1 MKTALSLGLLL
12 ALLPLGAQAQTGKY
26 TPNGSCDGLPRIDV
40 STPRGVCVGVVA
52 DGFRFPRSVA
62 PLADGSLV
70 VVDMGG
76 WVPRRGS
83 LWRLTPDAATHGY
96 VKRKLLDG
104 LDRPH
109 GAAVGPDGLLYIG
122 EISRVFRFDPDAANP
137 AATKETVVADLPMEG
152 RHPLTA
158 IVFDKQ
164 GYLYVN
170 RGSASDH
177 CEATHGQR
185 ATDSRSC
192 PEAEGHSA
200 RGVIRRYALTGPN
213 RTATTWMNHAVG
225 LRNSMAM
232 AIHPESGLFV
242 QGENSRDS
250 INKADKRLD
259 DRTEPREELN
269 IIVPYQDYGWPYC
282 YDDNKAS
289 PEYKGFDCSR
299 MRKPALLL
307 PAHVAPLGMAYYS
320 GGMFPD
326 WYQGKLLV
334 TYHGYRD
341 FGQKL
346 VAIPTD
352 ATGRPTGEPYELIN
366 GWYRK
371 GTQPM
376 GAPVGVG
383 VGKDGSI
390 FVAEDKNGTVL
401 RLFFYPTQGNGIPTP
416 GLSVNPSADPGLEA
430 RCADLATRED
440 PFSHIQRDIIDPL
453 CTSCHGAAG
462 GNAGNLRLARC
473 DDLGNAQRL
482 LAPRP
487 GHAPFVVPGD
497 IKKSEL
503 YLRLEGTTPGLP
515 PMPAGGLSPEQLDE
529 VAGWIRDG
537 APLPTAPKSEA
548 GKPVATDGPP

>member
-12 ALLPLGAQAQTGKY
+12 CVLPLGAGAQTGKY
-26 TPNGSCDGLPRIDV
+26 TSNGSSDGLPRIDV

-52 DGFRFPRSVA
+52 DGFRFPRSVT

-76 WVPRRGS
+76 WVPKRGS
-83 LWRLTPDAATHGY
+83 LWRLTRDAATRTY
-96 VKRKLLDG
+96 VKRKVLER

-122 EISRVFRFDPDAANP
+122 ELSRVFRFNPDAADP
-137 AATKETVVADLPMEG
+137 AATMETVVADLPVSG

-158 IVFDKQ
+158 LVFDKQ

-170 RGSASDH
+170 RGSSSDN
-177 CEATHGQR
+177 CEVSKGYRPANGR
-185 ATDSRSC
+185 FC

-213 RTATTWMNHAVG
+213 RTATRWTNYAVG

-250 INKADKRLD
+250 INKLDRSLD
-259 DRTEPREELN
+259 DRTLPHEELN
-269 IIVPYQDYGWPYC
+269 IITPWQDYGWPYC

-289 PEYKGFDCSR
+289 PEFKGFDCSR

-307 PAHVAPLGMAYYS
+307 PAHVAPLGMAYYT

-326 WYQGKLLV
+326 WYKGKLLM
-334 TYHGYRD
+334 TWHGYRD

-352 ATGRPTGEPYELIN
+352 AVGKPVGEPLEVIN

-376 GAPVGVG
+376 GAPVGVA
-383 VGKDGSI
+383 VGKDGSL
-390 FVAEDKNGTVL
+390 FLAEDKNGTVL
-401 RLFFYPTQGNGIPTP
+401 RVFFDPTKGNGIPTP
-416 GLSVNPSADPGLEA
+416 GLSVNPSKDPDMEA
-430 RCADLATRED
+430 RCQELATRD
-440 PFSHIQRDIIDPL
+440 DAFSRIQRDIIDPL

-462 GNAGNLRLARC
+462 GNAGSLRLARC
-473 DDLGNAQRL
+473 DDIGNAQRL
-482 LAPRP
+482 LAPRAGRSP
-487 GHAPFVVPGD
+487 LVVS
-497 IKKSEL
+497 KSLKSEL
-503 YLRLEGTTPGLP
+503 YLRLQGTTPGLP
-515 PMPAGGLSPEQLDE
+515 PMPAGGLSPEQLEE
-529 VAGWIRDG
+529 VAGWINQG
-537 APLPTAPKSEA
+537 APV
-548 GKPVATDGPP
+548 PVARTPGADEPAATDGTP

>member
-1 MKTALSLGLLL
+1 MKTALHLGLLL
-12 ALLPLGAQAQTGKY
+12 ALLPLGAWAQTGKY
-26 TPNGSCDGLPRIDV
+26 TSNGSCDGLPRIDV

-52 DGFRFPRSVA
+52 DGFRFPRTVT
-62 PLADGSLV
+62 PLADGSLA

-76 WVPRRGS
+76 WVPRKGS
-83 LWRLTPDAATHGY
+83 LWRLTPDASNKTY
-96 VKRKLLDG
+96 VKRKLLEG

-122 EISRVFRFDPDAANP
+122 ELSRVIRFDPGAANP
-137 AATKETVVADLPMEG
+137 SSTVETVIPELPTDG

-158 IVFDKQ
+158 LLFDKQ

-170 RGSASDH
+170 RGSASDN
-177 CEATHGQR
+177 CEPMKGYRRPDGRT
-185 ATDSRSC
+185 C

-200 RGVIRRYALTGPN
+200 RGVIRRYALTGPG

-250 INKADKRLD
+250 INKRDSGLD
-259 DRTEPREELN
+259 DRSLPHEELN

-289 PEYKGFDCSR
+289 PEFKGFDCSR
-299 MRKPALLL
+299 MREPALLL
-307 PAHVAPLGMAYYS
+307 PAHVAPLGMTYYS

-326 WYQGKLLV
+326 WYKGKLLV

-346 VAIPTD
+346 AAIPTD
-352 ATGRPTGEPYELIN
+352 ATGKPTGEPFEIIN
-366 GWYRK
+366 GWYKK

-376 GAPVGVG
+376 GAPVGVS
-383 VGKDGSI
+383 VGRDGSI
-390 FVAEDKNGTVL
+390 FLAEDKNGTVL
-401 RLFFYPTQGNGIPTP
+401 RLFFDPKKGDGIPSP
-416 GLSVNPSADPGLEA
+416 GLSVNPSADRDQDA
-430 RCADLATRED
+430 RCRELATRND
-440 PFSHIQRDIIDPL
+440 SFSRIQRDIIDPL

-473 DDLGNAQRL
+473 DDIGNAQRL

-487 GHAPFVVPGD
+487 GHAPFVVPRSLG
-497 IKKSEL
+497 SEL

-515 PMPAGGLSPEQLDE
+515 PMPAGGLNPEQLGE
-529 VAGWIRDG
+529 VAEWINEG
-537 APLPTAPKSEA
+537 APIPRQSLTTAAPE
-548 GKPVATDGPP
+548 

>member
-1 MKTALSLGLLL
+1 MKTSLRLGLLL
-12 ALLPLGAQAQTGKY
+12 ATLPLGASAQTGKY
-26 TPNGSCDGLPRIDV
+26 TASGNCDGLPRIDV
-40 STPRGVCVGVVA
+40 TTPRGVCVGVVA
-52 DGFRFPRSVA
+52 DGFRFPRTVTT
-62 PLADGSLV
+62 LADGSLV

-76 WVPRRGS
+76 WVPRKGS
-83 LWRLTPDAATHGY
+83 LWRLTPDAASHTY

-109 GAAVGPDGLLYIG
+109 GSAIGPDGLLYVG
-122 EISRVFRFDPDAANP
+122 EISRVIRVNPDAADP
-137 AATKETVVADLPMEG
+137 ASTKETVVDELPTDG

-158 IVFDKQ
+158 ILFDKQ

-170 RGSASDH
+170 RGSASDN
-177 CEATHGQR
+177 CEATKGYR
-185 ATDSRSC
+185 NAKGRTC
-192 PEAEGHSA
+192 PEAQGHSA

-213 RTATTWMNHAVG
+213 RTAPRWMNYAVG

-250 INKADKRLD
+250 INKADSTLD

-269 IIVPYQDYGWPYC
+269 IIVPWQDYGWPYC
-282 YDDNKAS
+282 YDGNKAS
-289 PEYKGFDCSR
+289 PEFKGFDCSR
-299 MRKPALLL
+299 MRQPALQL

-326 WYQGKLLV
+326 WYKGKLLV

-352 ATGRPTGEPYELIN
+352 ATGKPTGEPFEIIK
-366 GWYRK
+366 GWYKK
-371 GTQPM
+371 GSQPL
-376 GAPVGVG
+376 GSPVGVS
-383 VGKDGSI
+383 VARDGSI
-390 FVAEDKNGTVL
+390 FLVEDKNGTVL
-401 RLFFYPTQGNGIPTP
+401 RLFFDPSQGDGIPAP
-416 GLSVNPSADPGLEA
+416 GLSVNPGKDADQDA
-430 RCADLATRED
+430 RCRELATRD
-440 PFSHIQRDIIDPL
+440 DSFSRIQRDIIDPL

-473 DDLGNAQRL
+473 DDIGNAQRL

-487 GHAPFVVPGD
+487 GHSPFVIPRD
-497 IKKSEL
+497 LKSEL
-503 YLRLEGTTPGLP
+503 YLRLQGTTPGLP
-515 PMPAGGLSPEQLDE
+515 PMPAGGLSPEQLE
-529 VAGWIRDG
+529 VVEGWIQEG
-537 APLPTAPKSEA
+537 APVPSAQKA
-548 GKPVATDGPP
+548 GTGKAMATDGNP

>member
-1 MKTALSLGLLL
+1 MKKAFSLGLLL
-12 ALLPLGAQAQTGKY
+12 TLLPLGAGAQTGKY
-26 TPNGSCDGLPRIDV
+26 TSTGSCDGLPRIDV

-52 DGFRFPRSVA
+52 DGFRFPRTVT
-62 PLADGSLV
+62 PLADGSLI

-83 LWRLTPDAATHGY
+83 LWRLTLDASTRTY
-96 VKRKLLDG
+96 VKRKVLER

-122 EISRVFRFDPDAANP
+122 ELSRVFRFNPDAADP
-137 AATKETVVADLPMEG
+137 VGTVETVVAELPTEG

-158 IVFDKQ
+158 IAFDKQ

-170 RGSASDH
+170 RGSASDN
-177 CEATHGQR
+177 CEASKGFR
-185 ATDSRSC
+185 PANGRLC

-213 RTATTWMNHAVG
+213 RTATRWSNYAVG

-250 INKADKRLD
+250 INRADKSLD
-259 DRTEPREELN
+259 DRTLPHEELN
-269 IIVPYQDYGWPYC
+269 IITPWQDYGWPYC
-282 YDDNKAS
+282 YDNNKAS
-289 PEYKGFDCSR
+289 PEFKGFDCSR

-307 PAHVAPLGMAYYS
+307 PAHVAPLGMAYYT

-326 WYQGKLLV
+326 WYKGKLLM
-334 TYHGYRD
+334 TWHGYRE

-352 ATGRPTGEPYELIN
+352 AVGKPVGEPLEIIN

-371 GTQPM
+371 GTQPL
-376 GAPVGVG
+376 GSPVGVG

-401 RLFFYPTQGNGIPTP
+401 RVFFDPAQGNGIPTP
-416 GLSVNPSADPGLEA
+416 GLSVNPGNDPGQEA
-430 RCADLATRED
+430 RCQELATRD
-440 PFSHIQRDIIDPL
+440 DSFSRIQRDIIDPL

-473 DDLGNAQRL
+473 DDIGNAQRL
-482 LAPRP
+482 LAPRS
-487 GHAPFVVPGD
+487 GRSPFVVP
-497 IKKSEL
+497 KSLKSEL
-503 YLRLEGTTPGLP
+503 YLRLEGKTPGLP

-529 VAGWIRDG
+529 VAGWINEG
-537 APLPTAPKSEA
+537 APVPVASTP
-548 GKPVATDGPP
+548 GTNTPVATDNTP

>member
-1 MKTALSLGLLL
+1 MKTAFSLGLLL
-12 ALLPLGAQAQTGKY
+12 AFLPLGAEAQTGKY
-26 TPNGSCDGLPRIDV
+26 TATGSCDGLPRIEV
-40 STPRGVCVGVVA
+40 STPRGLCVGVVA
-52 DGFRFPRSVA
+52 DGFRFPRTVT

-83 LWRLTPDAATHGY
+83 LWRLSPDAATHTY
-96 VKRKLLDG
+96 VKRKVLEG

-122 EISRVFRFDPDAANP
+122 ELSRVFRFNPDAANP
-137 AATKETVVADLPMEG
+137 ASTVETVVANLPTEG

-158 IVFDKQ
+158 LLFDSQ

-177 CEATHGQR
+177 CETTKGYR
-185 ATDSRSC
+185 PTTGRLC

-213 RTATTWMNHAVG
+213 RTATRWTNYAVG

-250 INKADKRLD
+250 INRADKSLD
-259 DRTEPREELN
+259 DRTLPHEELN
-269 IIVPYQDYGWPYC
+269 IITPWQDYGWPYC

-289 PEYKGFDCSR
+289 PEFKGFDCAR
-299 MRKPALLL
+299 MRKPALQL

-326 WYQGKLLV
+326 WYKGKLLM
-334 TYHGYRD
+334 TWHGYRD

-352 ATGRPTGEPYELIN
+352 ALGKPVGEPLEVIN

-376 GAPVGVG
+376 GAPVGVA
-383 VGKDGSI
+383 VGKDGSL
-390 FVAEDKNGTVL
+390 FLAEDKNGTVL
-401 RLFFYPTQGNGIPTP
+401 RVFFDPSQGNGIPTP
-416 GLSVNPSADPGLEA
+416 GLSVNPGKDPDLEE
-430 RCADLATRED
+430 RCQALATRD
-440 PFSHIQRDIIDPL
+440 DSFSRIQRDIIDPL

-473 DDLGNAQRL
+473 DDIGNAQRL
-482 LAPRP
+482 LAPRS
-487 GHAPFVVPGD
+487 GRSPFVVP
-497 IKKSEL
+497 KSLKSEL
-503 YLRLEGTTPGLP
+503 YLRLQGTTPGLP
-515 PMPAGGLSPEQLDE
+515 PMPAGGLSPEQLGE
-529 VAGWIRDG
+529 VAGWINEG
-537 APLPTAPKSEA
+537 APIPVVRAPGTEM
-548 GKPVATDGPP
+548 PVATDGAP

>member
-1 MKTALSLGLLL
+1 MKTAFSLGLLL
-12 ALLPLGAQAQTGKY
+12 AFLPLGARAQTGKY
-26 TPNGSCDGLPRIDV
+26 TSAGDCDGLPRIEV

-52 DGFRFPRSVA
+52 DGFRFPRTVTS
-62 PLADGSLV
+62 LADGSLI

-76 WVPRRGS
+76 WVPKRGS
-83 LWRLTPDAATHGY
+83 LWRLSPDPATHTY
-96 VKRKLLDG
+96 VKRKVLER

-122 EISRVFRFDPDAANP
+122 ELSRVFRFNPDAADP
-137 AATKETVVADLPMEG
+137 AATVETVIADLPTEG

-158 IVFDKQ
+158 LVFDKQ

-170 RGSASDH
+170 RGSASDN
-177 CEATHGQR
+177 CETTKAYRPTNGR
-185 ATDSRSC
+185 IC

-213 RTATTWMNHAVG
+213 RTATRWSNYAVG
-225 LRNSMAM
+225 LRNSMAL
-232 AIHPESGLFV
+232 AIHPDSGLFV

-250 INKADKRLD
+250 ISRKDRSLD
-259 DRTEPREELN
+259 DRTLPHEELN
-269 IIVPYQDYGWPYC
+269 IITPWQDYGWPYC

-289 PEYKGFDCSR
+289 PEFKGFDCSR

-326 WYQGKLLV
+326 WYKGKLLM
-334 TYHGYRD
+334 TWHGYRD

-352 ATGRPTGEPYELIN
+352 AVGRPVGEPLEIIN

-371 GTQPM
+371 GAQPM
-376 GAPVGVG
+376 GAPVGVS
-383 VGKDGSI
+383 VGKDGSL
-390 FVAEDKNGTVL
+390 FLAEDKNGTVL
-401 RLFFYPTQGNGIPTP
+401 RVFFDPSKGNGIPTP
-416 GLSVNPSADPGLEA
+416 GLSVNPGKDPDLEA
-430 RCADLATRED
+430 RCQELATRD
-440 PFSHIQRDIIDPL
+440 DSFSRIQRDIIDPL

-473 DDLGNAQRL
+473 DDIGNAQRL

-487 GHAPFVVPGD
+487 GRSPFVVP
-497 IKKSEL
+497 KSLKSEF

-515 PMPAGGLSPEQLDE
+515 PMPAGGLSPEQLEE
-529 VAGWIRDG
+529 VAGWINEG
-537 APLPTAPKSEA
+537 APVPVSRAP
-548 GKPVATDGPP
+548 GTDTPVATDGTP